1 MPRPALRIACSGK
14 AVRAPIPAIST
25 VFAANAVNAASI
37 GNIAILLN
45 TYASLTANIQL
56 PFTAR
61 RYHVGMD
68 ATQNIDLLADSSTEQ
83 PAIVSRAFSGVK
95 EPLLDRHWVRGDPYA
110 TAFFNALSAV
120 FPHGETFMIRCMM
133 PWADRVPPFLGRQ
146 VRAFI
151 EQEAGHAREHV
162 GMNKALIE
170 AGYDVAPLDKKIRG
184 FVKLFENASDI
195 VKLTATMCIEHFT
208 AIVAAEILR
217 DKGHLDGT
225 DGELRELWLWH
236 AVEEV
241 EHKGVAFDVW
251 KYATREWSP
260 ARAWAWRSTFMLL
273 ITLSFFINRTLG
285 QIELLRQDGI
295 GFAQALRCIMR
306 AGFGKGGIGRNVL
319 RPWVSF
325 FRPSYHPWDKDDR
338 LLLAEGEAMLATMS
352 AERAGFGKPATAP
365 DDRRQD
371 QPLVQAA

>member
-1 MPRPALRIACSGK
+1 MDWTPEIDMS
-14 AVRAPIPAIST
+14 
-25 VFAANAVNAASI
+25 ANDS
-37 GNIAILLN
+37 
-45 TYASLTANIQL
+45 
-56 PFTAR
+56 AR
-61 RYHVGMD
+61 H
-68 ATQNIDLLADSSTEQ
+68 
-83 PAIVSRAFSGVK
+83 PAIVSRAFNGVS
-95 EPLLDRHWVRGDPYA
+95 EPLPDRHWVRGDPYA

-133 PWADRVPPFLGRQ
+133 PWADRVPPLLGRQ
-146 VRAFI
+146 VKAFI

-184 FVKLFENASDI
+184 FVKLFEDASDI

-217 DKGHLDGT
+217 EKRHLDGT

-251 KYATREWSP
+251 KYATRDWNP
-260 ARAWAWRSTFMLL
+260 VRTWAWRSGFMAL

-295 GFAQALRCIMR
+295 GFAKAFRQIMR

-319 RPWVSF
+319 RPWAAF
-325 FRPSYHPWDKDDR
+325 FRPGFHPWDKDDR
-338 LLLAEGEAMLATMS
+338 LLLAEGEAMLATMA
-352 AERAGFGKPATAP
+352 AERAGFGKSVVAPAE
-365 DDRRQD
+365 
-371 QPLVQAA
+371 QPQSRPAVRAA

>member
-1 MPRPALRIACSGK
+1 MAAALSTRMDLTTH
-14 AVRAPIPAIST
+14 IS
-25 VFAANAVNAASI
+25 
-37 GNIAILLN
+37 
-45 TYASLTANIQL
+45 SL
-56 PFTAR
+56 
-61 RYHVGMD
+61 VSDG
-68 ATQNIDLLADSSTEQ
+68 ADR
-83 PAIVSRAFSGVK
+83 PAIVSRTFNGVNA
-95 EPLLDRHWVRGDPYA
+95 PLAERHWVRGDPYA

-120 FPHGETFMIRCMM
+120 FPYGETFMIKCMV
-133 PWADRVPPFLGRQ
+133 PWVDRIPPSLARE

-162 GMNKALIE
+162 GMNRALIE
-170 AGYDVAPLDKKIRG
+170 AGYDVAPLDRKIRS

-217 DKGHLDGT
+217 DKRHLDGT
-225 DGELRELWLWH
+225 EGELRELWLWH

-251 KYATREWSP
+251 QYATKDWNP
-260 ARAWAWRSTFMLL
+260 VRAWGWRSGFMLL

-295 GFAQALRCIMR
+295 GFGTALRRIMR
-306 AGFGKGGIGRNVL
+306 GGFGKGGIGRNVL
-319 RPWVSF
+319 RPWTAF
-325 FRPSYHPWDKDDR
+325 FRPGFHPWDKDDR
-338 LLLAEGEAMLATMS
+338 LVLAEGEAMLATIA
-352 AERAGFGKPATAP
+352 AERAGFGKPVVDP
-365 DDRRQD
+365 PQS